1 MKEVFEYASQG
12 TVSSRKIYARLKNF
26 FEKLTW
32 EKSYISLS
40 ANFTK
45 LLTNF
50 C

>member
-32 EKSYISLS
+32 EKSHILVSQQILPSY
-40 ANFTK
+40 
-45 LLTNF
+45 
-50 C
+50 